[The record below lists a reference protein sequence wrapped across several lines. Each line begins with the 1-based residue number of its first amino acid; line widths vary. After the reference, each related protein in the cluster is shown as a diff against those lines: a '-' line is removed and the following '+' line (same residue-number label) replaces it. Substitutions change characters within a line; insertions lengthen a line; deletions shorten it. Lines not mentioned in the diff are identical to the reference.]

1 MTQPT
6 LTGLEQYFV
15 ESPFPAE
22 YTPNFLTPKE
32 ADDFFSFFNDWHY
45 CDYKI
50 VKSGLVL
57 KRKGVAFAAD
67 PNHTQVRGSKA
78 SGVTYGAMDTE
89 NDDDD
94 CNDGVLLLSRDEN
107 TPAVLR
113 SLQAKLTAKLR
124 TMVGYEQRTVN
135 YLSVIRYSD
144 ETVGIDWHKHSEDN
158 GIDTPVL
165 IVSVGAVRPFHLRLQ
180 KDPNQKWEQDAGHG
194 SLIVL
199 PASFNDTHKHA
210 ILKEKHPCGVRIS
223 VNTKCLTKPKVF
235 SLKDGWGQYPR
246 WAVYV
251 GCRYEVSGKLVKEG
265 TPYGN
270 GTNPLAGHAGAIR
283 TEAAF
288 RKYVAERMSDPAF
301 RTQALDDLRGKHL
314 LCWCRQSGPDRAE
327 FCHAR
332 VWLEAVNRAH
342 AKSAS
347 APGK

>member
-1 MTQPT
+1 MTEQT
-6 LTGLEQYFV
+6 LVGFEQFFGG
-15 ESPFPAE
+15 SPFPAE
-22 YTPNFLTPKE
+22 YTPNFLTPNE
-32 ADDFFSFFNDWHY
+32 ADDFYAFFNDWHY

-50 VKSGLVL
+50 VKSGLIL

-67 PNHTQVRGSKA
+67 PNHTQVRGTKA

-94 CNDGVLLLSRDEN
+94 CNDNVLPLTRDEK
-107 TPAVLR
+107 TPAVLL

-135 YLSVIRYSD
+135 YLSVVRYPD
-144 ETVGIDWHKHSEDN
+144 ETAGIGWHQHSEDN
-158 GIDTPVL
+158 GVDTPVL
-165 IVSVGAVRPFHLRLQ
+165 IVSVGAVRPFHLRVQ
-180 KDPNQKWEQDAGHG
+180 KDRSQKWEHDAEHG

-199 PASFNDTHKHA
+199 PSSFNNTHEHA
-210 ILKEKHPCGVRIS
+210 ILKEKRACGVRIS
-223 VNTKCLTKPKVF
+223 VNTKCLTRPKVF
-235 SLKDGWGQYPR
+235 SLKDGWGHYPR

-251 GCRYEVSGKLVKEG
+251 GCRYEANGKLVKEG

-270 GTNPLAGHAGAIR
+270 GTNPSAGRAGAIK

-288 RKYVAERMSDPAF
+288 RKYVDERMSEPAF
-301 RTQALDDLRGKHL
+301 RAKAIADLRGKHL
-314 LCWCRQSGPDRAE
+314 LCWCRQSGPERAE

-332 VWLEAVNRAH
+332 VWLDAVNQET

-347 APGK
+347 SSGK

>member
-1 MTQPT
+1 MMAEPT
-6 LTGLEQYFV
+6 IPGLEQFFG
-15 ESPFPAE
+15 ESPFPPE

-32 ADDFFSFFNDWHY
+32 ADDFFAFFNDWHY

-50 VKSGLVL
+50 VKSGLAL

-67 PNHTQVRGSKA
+67 PNHTQVRGTKA

-94 CNDGVLLLSRDEN
+94 CNDSVLPLSRDEN

-135 YLSVIRYSD
+135 YLSVVRYSD
-144 ETVGIDWHKHSEDN
+144 ETVGINWHKHSEDN
-158 GIDTPVL
+158 GVDTPVL
-165 IVSVGAVRPFHLRLQ
+165 IVSVGAVRPFHLRL
-180 KDPNQKWEQDAGHG
+180 KDRTQKWEQPAEHG

-199 PASFNDTHKHA
+199 PSSFNDTHEHA
-210 ILKEKHPCGVRIS
+210 ILKEKHPCKVRIS

-235 SLKDGWGQYPR
+235 SIKDGWGNYPR
-246 WAVYV
+246 YAVYV
-251 GCRYEVSGKLVKEG
+251 GCRYEANGKVREG

-270 GTNPLAGHAGAIR
+270 GRNPLAGHAGAIR

-332 VWLEAVNRAH
+332 VWLEAVNGET

-347 APGK
+347 SSGK